1 MILIIMKIETMT
13 ISGFILLFYTILI
26 SARIEFKIDEQPIQ
40 IWRVISVSY
49 FNSYVKT
56 EV

>member
-1 MILIIMKIETMT
+1 MKIKTIT
-13 ISGFILLFYTILI
+13 ISVFILLFCTTLI

-40 IWRVISVSY
+40 IWRVISVSH

-56 EV
+56 EI